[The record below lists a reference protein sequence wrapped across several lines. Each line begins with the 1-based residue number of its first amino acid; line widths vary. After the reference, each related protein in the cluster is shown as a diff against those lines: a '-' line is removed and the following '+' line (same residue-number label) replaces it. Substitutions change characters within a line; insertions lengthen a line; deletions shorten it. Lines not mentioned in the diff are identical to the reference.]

1 MGTNQLRQGY
11 NNQNLQ
17 INPQSW
23 NQMVEVVN
31 TTRDLALRDELRDK
45 LNDNLFS
52 EETDLINQHST
63 TLQTEIQ
70 KIKSEMEVIKIM

>member
-1 MGTNQLRQGY
+1 MGINQSRQGY
-11 NNQNLQ
+11 NQDQQ